1 VKKSRRT
8 HGFTLIE
15 LLVVIAIIAILIALL
30 LPAVQQAREAARRSQ
45 CKNNLKQIGLALHN
59 YHDTHRMFPPGWVGR
74 DQDDGTP
81 GDGIPG
87 GGWAWSV
94 FILPFI
100 DQAPMYNALN
110 VQNGASVIP
119 PALTPNDKF
128 LPAYSCPSDASD
140 EQGGATLSTPPVVQ
154 GWAESIP
161 DYYKKM
167 NYPAVNGRGVDDGV
181 AASANIVPGATLG
194 LCAGSATGT
203 YSGAVDNSFNLEGTC
218 NKKWEGC
225 FGAATNTRI
234 RDITDG
240 TSNTLMVG
248 ERDMTKAV
256 GAIWMRAM
264 NIGVGQVDG
273 TSVAGVVSIKLN
285 FQDLLDTDATNDGGT
300 AGFGSTHEGG
310 CHFLLGDGSVR
321 FIQENIDMGVY
332 ANLGA
337 RGDGNIIPPF

>member
-1 VKKSRRT
+1 MVKKSRRT

-59 YHDTHRMFPPGWVGR
+59 YHDTHRMFPPGWVMR
-74 DQDDGTP
+74 TQDATD
-81 GDGIPG
+81 

-140 EQGGATLSTPPVVQ
+140 EQGGAVLAGITQ
-154 GWAESIP
+154 GWSDSVPA
-161 DYYKKM
+161 YYKKM
-167 NYPAVNGRGVDDGV
+167 NYPAVNGLGQDDGAVSPPVYAPTGFAV
-181 AASANIVPGATLG
+181 A
-194 LCAGSATGT
+194 CAAAVGT
-203 YSGAVDNSFNLEGTC
+203 YGSGGLTDVVDSSWNLEGTC
-218 NKKWEGC
+218 SKKWEGC
-225 FGAATNTRI
+225 FGFDTNTKI

-248 ERDMTKAV
+248 ERDMTKAK
-256 GAIWMRAM
+256 GAIWMRAALL
-264 NIGVGQVDG
+264 DG
-273 TSVAGVVSIKLN
+273 TSVSGVVSVKLN
-285 FQDLLDTDATNDGGT
+285 FQDLLATPPVVTGT

-337 RGDGNIIPPF
+337 RADGNIIPPF